1 MFKFIPKLHD
11 KKYLFFIFFT
21 FFSNFDKITL
31 LLSDTFGKYQIMNK
45 IVLHWLQNPTN
56 FLLICLTLSCTD
68 RQQIKSIVF
77 CAYFK
82 WNLGF
87 FVGFFLW
94 SSKCPK
100 INNVRWIFLC
110 SALTWCS
117 PRWCPDTFST
127 CRVSSNRVNFLNT
140 YFRIVPIYQTSM
152 KWHY

>member
-1 MFKFIPKLHD
+1 MIENIYSLFSWTFI
-11 KKYLFFIFFT
+11 
-21 FFSNFDKITL
+21 SNFDTITL
-31 LLSDTFGKYQIMNK
+31 LLSDNFWKYQIMNK

-56 FLLICLTLSCTD
+56 FFAYLSD
-68 RQQIKSIVF
+68 LVHKVRQQIKSSGFFWV
-77 CAYFK
+77 YFK

-127 CRVSSNRVNFLNT
+127 CRVSSNRVNFLNM
-140 YFRIVPIYQTSM
+140 YFRVVPLYSDPL
-152 KWHY
+152 

>member
-1 MFKFIPKLHD
+1 MGTKYHFFAFI
-11 KKYLFFIFFT
+11 
-21 FFSNFDKITL
+21 SNFDKITL
-31 LLSDTFGKYQIMNK
+31 LLSDNFWKYQIMNK
-45 IVLHWLQNPTN
+45 VVLHWLQN
-56 FLLICLTLSCTD
+56 FFAYLSEPVH
-68 RQQIKSIVF
+68 RHQIKSIVF
-77 CAYFK
+77 CVCFK

-127 CRVSSNRVNFLNT
+127 YRVFSNRVKFLNT
-140 YFRIVPIYQTSM
+140 HFSDCTNLSDINES
-152 KWHY
+152 